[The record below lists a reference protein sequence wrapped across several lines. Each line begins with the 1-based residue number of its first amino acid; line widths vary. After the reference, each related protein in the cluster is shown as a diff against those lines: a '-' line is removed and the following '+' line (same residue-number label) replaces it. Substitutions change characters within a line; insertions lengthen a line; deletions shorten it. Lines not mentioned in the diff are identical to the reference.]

1 MNYNRQLYLAYTLST
16 WGKGLVYM
24 SIICVALLCSMIFY
38 YKVYTQKKFNTRHLV
53 SVNLYRNTKILTI
66 SLKYTWLFYTFWVL
80 GTYINQTL
88 KWVLHMPRPW
98 WVDTHISPLGE
109 HISSGFG
116 MPSGHAQSA
125 CGIYILLSVSWLFFK
140 EIERQKFIQI
150 RFNHQKIIKLGIMI
164 FSIIGMSVMCIWPIA
179 MAWSRVYLH
188 AHTIEQ
194 VCCGLIL
201 GVVLLSILYYSEKN
215 PQQGLYLQGIIT
227 ILCTL
232 LFIKSWYYGVKIPLL
247 WQSALHT
254 HLPQQFPTQ
263 TPLIIYPSVSKN
275 LILLLGLIPSFLYL
289 RYFKIISYRLRIH

>member
-1 MNYNRQLYLAYTLST
+1 MNHNSYLYIAETLST
-16 WGKGLVYM
+16 WGKGLFYINIIFV
-24 SIICVALLCSMIFY
+24 SILCSIFFY
-38 YKVYTQKKFNTRHLV
+38 YRVYTQQIINSQHLA
-53 SVNLYRNTKILTI
+53 SVDLYRKTI

-88 KWVLHMPRPW
+88 KWALHDPRPW
-98 WVDTHISPLGE
+98 WIDTHISPLGE

-140 EIERQKFIQI
+140 NIKTQEFMKL
-150 RFNHQKIIKLGIMI
+150 RFNHQSIIKLWVMVFYIM
-164 FSIIGMSVMCIWPIA
+164 GMSIMCIWPII
-179 MAWSRVYLH
+179 MAWSRVYLR

-194 VCCGLIL
+194 VCCGLML
-201 GVVLLSILYYSEKN
+201 GIVLLRLLYYSEKN
-215 PQQGLYLQGIIT
+215 PRQGFYLQGIIT
-227 ILCTL
+227 LICTI

-247 WQSALHT
+247 WQSTLHS

-263 TPLIIYPSVSKN
+263 TPSIIYPSVTKC

-289 RYFKIISYRLRIH
+289 MYFENNQSHFEQT